1 MASGVVMILLAT
13 TDAESRVTHLRPAS
27 MLAIHR
33 QTTTPRQWAVNSQC
47 RGNDRRKQ
55 RHEATYDLAIR
66 SSLTS

>member
-1 MASGVVMILLAT
+1 
-13 TDAESRVTHLRPAS
+13 

-47 RGNDRRKQ
+47 RGNNRRKQ

-66 SSLTS
+66 SNLTS